1 MNIVI
6 LAAGLGKRMYSSLPK
21 VLQPVGG
28 KPMLDH
34 VLAAAKQVSPEG
46 KIIIVVGHGAE
57 SVMSHLDGEPVSF
70 ALQAEQKGTGHA
82 VLPGREIP

>member
-34 VLAAAKQVSPEG
+34 VLAAAKPS
-46 KIIIVVGHGAE
+46 
-57 SVMSHLDGEPVSF
+57 L
-70 ALQAEQKGTGHA
+70 TGRKNYYCSRA
-82 VLPGREIP
+82 RSRIRDVAFGR